1 MHITVVPASPKTGQA
16 AIRALL
22 ADPASPTVKGV
33 YRNLAKVPA
42 EFTSNARFEAVQGDV
57 EDASSL
63 DFAGS
68 DAVFTITPPI
78 YDEQDIVAHARNV
91 SENVK
96 AAVQRAGSVTRL
108 VLLSSAGAQYDTG
121 TVSPESG
128 FGCPRALMGADC
140 GTAGRDSVQ
149 P

>member
-121 TVSPESG
+121 TVSLDSG